1 MTLRIHK
8 LNLTS
13 HISNNTSFVVH
24 FGLILD
30 VVGGTGQQLLDTTL
44 GRSGWVRKELHGTR
58 WRTRILRRRR
68 RLLLGLLEVGEC
80 AQGRDLSL
88 LAAGLYLLGFGLE
101 QVDGLAALLYRL
113 TCIRERRV
121 EGTYGRGRA
130 WP

>member
-30 VVGGTGQQLLDTTL
+30 VVGGAGQQLLDAAL

-68 RLLLGLLEVGEC
+68 RLLLRLLEIGEC
-80 AQGRDLSL
+80 TQGRDLSL
-88 LAAGLYLLGFGLE
+88 LAAWLYLLGFGLQ
-101 QVDGLAALLYRL
+101 QVDRLAALLYRS

-121 EGTYGRGRA
+121 VGTYARGRA
-130 WP
+130 SP